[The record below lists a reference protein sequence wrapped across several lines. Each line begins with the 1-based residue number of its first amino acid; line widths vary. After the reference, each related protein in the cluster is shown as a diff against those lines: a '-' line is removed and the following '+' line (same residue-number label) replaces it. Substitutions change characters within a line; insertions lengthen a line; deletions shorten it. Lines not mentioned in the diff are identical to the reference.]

1 MPVVTVAIYTADLQ
15 NRFANHINPGGNLQ
29 PLGQAVRNRLNA
41 QFPAVQ
47 VQNVAAE
54 YSGGQGNAIKFTIT
68 SVGDLH
74 GEQVKTA
81 LR

>member
-1 MPVVTVAIYTADLQ
+1 MGVVTVAIFTADLQ
-15 NRFANHINPGGNLQ
+15 NRFANQINPGGNLQ

-54 YSGGQGNAIKFTIT
+54 FFAGQGNTVKFTIT
-68 SVGDLH
+68 SVGNLN
-74 GEQVKTA
+74 GEQVKDA